1 MLRQHI
7 LRDKDTVF
15 DLTFGNHTLAFTK
28 QAWQGVIIFDRDL
41 DGAIG
46 NNEYRLHAFNLYT
59 AIFDKTAQP
68 QLLS

>member
-7 LRDKDTVF
+7 LRDKHTVF

-28 QAWQGVIIFDRDL
+28 QARQGVVIFDRDI

-46 NNEYRLHAFNLYT
+46 DNKYRLHAFNLYT
-59 AIFDKTAQP
+59 AIFDQTAQP
-68 QLLS
+68 Q